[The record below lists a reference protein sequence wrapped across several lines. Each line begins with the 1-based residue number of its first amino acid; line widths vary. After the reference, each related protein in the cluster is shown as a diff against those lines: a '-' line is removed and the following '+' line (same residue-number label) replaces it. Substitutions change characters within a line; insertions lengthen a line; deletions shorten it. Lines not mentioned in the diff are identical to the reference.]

1 MSKHILEATY
11 LVIDTETTG
20 TDPVEDR
27 VVEFAAVLTTAQEEV
42 AFGNSLVNPGR
53 DIPPEASGIHHLIDE
68 YVADAPPLAQAVGM
82 VIEKIMQTA
91 PAPHQRPPDA
101 YVAHN
106 APFDSAFLASIGF
119 SPWLDTLRLA
129 KRMRPGRENYQNQTL
144 RYLEGLVNI
153 PGLEGLAPHRAL
165 YDARCTAALLRLYL
179 NDLAVMRADIPQNVE
194 DLCTFLTLPV
204 VLEGKIAFGKHKG
217 LLWSQVPA
225 DYLTWMVKQK
235 DMDQDLLAT
244 AHHLLNQ
251 MRGGRRW

>member
-1 MSKHILEATY
+1 MSKNILEATY
-11 LVIDTETTG
+11 IVIDTETTG
-20 TDPVEDR
+20 TDPMEDR
-27 VVEFAAVLTTAQEEV
+27 VVEFAAVLTTAHEELT
-42 AFGNSLVNPGR
+42 AGSTLVNPGR
-53 DIPPEASGIHHLIDE
+53 DIPPEASGVHHLTDE
-68 YVADAPPLAQAVGM
+68 DVVGAQELAGAVGSLM
-82 VIEKIMQTA
+82 GVILTGHDK
-91 PAPHQRPPDA
+91 PDA

-106 APFDSAFLASIGF
+106 APFDSAFLSSLGL

-165 YDARCTAALLRLYL
+165 YDARCTAALLRIYL
-179 NDLAVMRADIPQNVE
+179 NDIATMRADIPQNVD
-194 DLCTFLTLPV
+194 DLCAFLTLPV

-217 LLWSQVPA
+217 MLWSQVPA
-225 DYLTWMVKQK
+225 DYLTWMVKQR